1 MTIARAYEGVRRH
14 RSKRN
19 AERAGNA
26 AVYTVLILISV
37 VWLIPFV
44 YLVFQAFRGEST
56 GMVNYIL
63 PREWSLQNFV
73 SLFRDTDF
81 PLWFGNTFV
90 VSLVVAAVQ
99 TAFVLMVSYA
109 LSRMRFRGR
118 RGLMNIILILGMF
131 PGFMSMIAVY
141 FILKLVGLTQSIV
154 GLMIVYTGSSGM
166 GYYIA
171 KGYFDTVP
179 RALDE
184 AARIDG
190 ASRMTVFYKII
201 MPLSKPIV
209 IYTTLMAFMGPWG
222 DYMYASLIAFGESK
236 SYNVAVGM
244 FTFLDRV
251 PSPRLVARLS
261 LTSRCGS
268 PSAAVLFWR
277 RCTMTEPWRSAIS
290 AVLTP
295 IT

>member
-1 MTIARAYEGVRRH
+1 MTERETHTGGSMARRR
-14 RSKRN
+14 KM
-19 AERAGNA
+19 GNA

-37 VWLIPFV
+37 VWILPFL
-44 YLVFQAFRGEST
+44 YLLLQAFRGEST
-56 GMVNYIL
+56 GMVNYL
-63 PREWSLQNFV
+63 FPREWSLENFV

-81 PLWFGNTFV
+81 PRWFLNTLL
-90 VSLVVAAVQ
+90 VSLVTAAIQ

-109 LSRMRFRGR
+109 FSRMRFRFR
-118 RGLMNIILILGMF
+118 RTLMNLILILGMF

-141 FILKLVGLTQSIV
+141 FLLRLVGLTQSIV

-190 ASRMTVFYKII
+190 AGRMTVFFKMIL
-201 MPLSKPIV
+201 PLAKPIV
-209 IYTTLMAFMGPWG
+209 IYTVLMAFMGPWG
-222 DYMYASLIAFGESK
+222 DYMYASLIAFGESE

-244 FTFLDRV
+244 FTFLDKEHISNYFTRFCAGGV
-251 PSPRLVARLS
+251 VVA
-261 LTSRCGS
+261 
-268 PSAAVLFWR
+268 V
-277 RCTMTEPWRSAIS
+277 
-290 AVLTP
+290 P
-295 IT
+295 ITALFLALQRYYVAGVTGGAVKG

>member
-1 MTIARAYEGVRRH
+1 MTYTFGREKPRLGRRARRRL
-14 RSKRN
+14 
-19 AERAGNA
+19 GNA
-26 AVYTVLILISV
+26 LSYAVLAVISV

-44 YLVFQAFRGEST
+44 YLTLQAFRGEST
-56 GMVNYIL
+56 GMVNYLL
-63 PREWSLQNFV
+63 PREWTLGNFV

-81 PLWFGNTFV
+81 PRWFLNTF
-90 VSLVVAAVQ
+90 LVALVTAAVQ
-99 TAFVLMVSYA
+99 TVLVLMTSYA

-118 RGLMNIILILGMF
+118 RALMNLILVLGMF

-141 FILKLVGLTQSIV
+141 FLLKLVGLTQSII

-190 ASRMTVFYKII
+190 ASRLTVFYRIV
-201 MPLSKPIV
+201 MPLAKPII
-209 IYTTLMAFMGPWG
+209 IYTVLISFMVPWG
-222 DYMYASLIAFGESK
+222 DYMYASLIAFGNSE

-244 FTFLDRV
+244 FTFLDKEHI
-251 PSPRLVARLS
+251 VAYFTRFCAGGVVVALPVTLLFLS
-261 LTSRCGS
+261 LQKYYVAGVTGG
-268 PSAAVLFWR
+268 AVKG
-277 RCTMTEPWRSAIS
+277 
-290 AVLTP
+290 
-295 IT
+295 

>member
-1 MTIARAYEGVRRH
+1 MTNVGVFEGARKH

-37 VWLIPFV
+37 IWLIPFA
-44 YLVFQAFRGEST
+44 YLIFQAFRGEST

-63 PREWSLQNFV
+63 PREWSLRNFV

-90 VSLVVAAVQ
+90 VSLVVAVIQ
-99 TAFVLMVSYA
+99 TSFVLMVSYS

-118 RGLMNIILILGMF
+118 RTLMNVILVLGMF

-141 FILKLVGLTQSIV
+141 FILKLVGLTQSII

-190 ASRMTVFYKII
+190 AGRMTVFYKIM

-244 FTFLDRV
+244 FTFLDKEHIVSYFTRFCAGGVVVAV
-251 PSPRLVARLS
+251 PVTILFLLLQKYYVAGV
-261 LTSRCGS
+261 TGG
-268 PSAAVLFWR
+268 AVKG
-277 RCTMTEPWRSAIS
+277 
-290 AVLTP
+290 
-295 IT
+295 

>member
-1 MTIARAYEGVRRH
+1 MTDTVGIRRHHSARARR
-14 RSKRN
+14 RM
-19 AERAGNA
+19 GNA
-26 AVYTVLILISV
+26 LAYLVLGVISA
-37 VWLIPFV
+37 VWLIPFA
-44 YLVFQAFRGEST
+44 YLVLQAFRGEST

-63 PREWSLQNFV
+63 PREWTLGNFV

-81 PLWFGNTFV
+81 PRWFLNTLI
-90 VSLVVAAVQ
+90 VSLVTAAVQ
-99 TAFVLMVSYA
+99 TVLVLMTSYA

-118 RGLMNIILILGMF
+118 RALMNLILILGMF

-141 FILKLVGLTQSIV
+141 FLLKLVGLTQSIL

-190 ASRMTVFYKII
+190 AGRMTVFYKIVL
-201 MPLSKPIV
+201 PLSKPIL
-209 IYTTLMAFMGPWG
+209 IYTVLIAFMVPWG
-222 DYMYASLIAFGESK
+222 DYMYASLIAFGASE

-244 FTFLDRV
+244 FTFLDKEHIVGYFTRFCAGGV
-251 PSPRLVARLS
+251 VVALPVTILFLS
-261 LTSRCGS
+261 LQKYYVAGVTGG
-268 PSAAVLFWR
+268 AVKG
-277 RCTMTEPWRSAIS
+277 
-290 AVLTP
+290 
-295 IT
+295 